1 LLFFGLTADVEVI
14 ILTVASGK
22 KESGARSGWFRPVML
37 EIYKI
42 IFEKIG
48 DLIK

>member
-22 KESGARSGWFRPVML
+22 KESGARSGWPRPAML
-37 EIYKI
+37 EIHKI